1 MPMYRGHE
9 MSQFQKWTK
18 GIVIGRTNDSKR
30 RRKSRQELRS
40 LRNFEDLIKREGQ
53 KERKRKTDRG
63 KEEQIITIKA
73 ERNGE
78 REGGSTETREIFP
91 SPQKIYRN
99 YHIID

>member
-1 MPMYRGHE
+1 

-63 KEEQIITIKA
+63 EQKRRGRGQGKEQRKGGTNNYNKGRKEWR
-73 ERNGE
+73 ERG
-78 REGGSTETREIFP
+78 R
-91 SPQKIYRN
+91 KYRN
-99 YHIID
+99 QGNFSQPSED